1 MIPKIF
7 TAKEVDRQK
16 ILNTVLMGFSSD
28 PLVRWMCPEAYN
40 YVLFLEFFDGFGGAA
55 IEHDSAYIVDGFRGT
70 ALWLPPGI
78 EPDEEKVVKEIEKNT
93 AIEKHEDLFK
103 ILEKLEDY
111 HPDETCWY
119 LPIIAVDPH
128 HQNNGLGS
136 FLMKHA
142 LDKIDEDSLPAYLE
156 SSNPKNMSLYERYGF
171 ETMGQI
177 KIGDAP
183 PIHPMI
189 RAAR

>member
-55 IEHDSAYIVDGFRGT
+55 IEHDSAYIVDGFKGT

-93 AIEKHEDLFK
+93 TITTFSIFIDSIVCTNSYRCFTFEKWR
-103 ILEKLEDY
+103 Y
-111 HPDETCWY
+111 H
-119 LPIIAVDPH
+119 
-128 HQNNGLGS
+128 
-136 FLMKHA
+136 
-142 LDKIDEDSLPAYLE
+142 
-156 SSNPKNMSLYERYGF
+156 
-171 ETMGQI
+171 
-177 KIGDAP
+177 
-183 PIHPMI
+183 
-189 RAAR
+189 